1 MPKKK
6 MQITLSDTTIADL
19 EKLAEEKQVSKSVI
33 IALAIAEY
41 KRLEE
46 QRDTNATVAT
56 TATKTNK

>member
-6 MQITLSDTTIADL
+6 MQITLSDKTIADL
-19 EKLAEEKQVSKSVI
+19 KKLSDEKQVSKSVI

-46 QRDTNATVAT
+46 QRDVNATAAT
-56 TATKTNK
+56 TTKI

>member
-19 EKLAEEKQVSKSVI
+19 EKLAEKKQVSKSVI

-46 QRDTNATVAT
+46 QRDVNATAT